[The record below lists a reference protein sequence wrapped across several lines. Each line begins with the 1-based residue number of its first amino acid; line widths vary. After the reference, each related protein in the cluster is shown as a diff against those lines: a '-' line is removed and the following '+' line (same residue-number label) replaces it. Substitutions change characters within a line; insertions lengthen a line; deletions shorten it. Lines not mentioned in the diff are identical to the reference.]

1 MPQQSEIIE
10 ARIRLRIDK
19 HARPHLHAL
28 FNSVDNS
35 RYSTLV
41 SLMLE
46 RCITYDKAFV
56 AQGAFMQTAPQIPFP
71 TTTTEPIT
79 GDASLNG
86 LVGQKDAAPVVSIS
100 QRSGESKPAA
110 PAAKPQPVKA
120 LVETASIEENAVAAT
135 VHDPADMAMAL
146 GGLGL

>member
-10 ARIRLRIDK
+10 ARIRLRIDQ
-19 HARPHLHAL
+19 HASPHLYAL

-56 AQGAFMQTAPQIPFP
+56 AQGGLMQTAPPISFP
-71 TTTTEPIT
+71 PTPTEAVI
-79 GDASLNG
+79 GGASLNG
-86 LVGQKDAAPVVSIS
+86 LVGQEEAAPVASIS